1 MRGAGGLVDGGV
13 GPARQQAG
21 EEVEQLLA
29 AAEAALADQ
38 GYAGLRVDDVLDAAG
53 LSTRAFYRHFRSKS
67 ELFLALFDR
76 EMTRAQQRLGSKIAR
91 ASTPDGKVESWAAAM
106 LALAYDGRL
115 TGRTRLFLV
124 ERQVIAREFPDEI
137 ARCIRMMLEPLE
149 AAISEGRE
157 SGAFPDADSQRD
169 ALAIHHL
176 CTGLMV
182 DRLLGIGDGLSRDDA
197 VALVTRFALTTL
209 RGRA

>member
-1 MRGAGGLVDGGV
+1 
-13 GPARQQAG
+13 
-21 EEVEQLLA
+21 
-29 AAEAALADQ
+29 
-38 GYAGLRVDDVLDAAG
+38 
-53 LSTRAFYRHFRSKS
+53 
-67 ELFLALFDR
+67 
-76 EMTRAQQRLGSKIAR
+76 
-91 ASTPDGKVESWAAAM
+91 
-106 LALAYDGRL
+106 
-115 TGRTRLFLV
+115 
-124 ERQVIAREFPDEI
+124 
-137 ARCIRMMLEPLE
+137 MMLEPLE